1 MELGQQL
8 ANLRQ
13 LGMNVLAVSYDSPA
27 VWRHFFARKQLDYP
41 FLADPESKLI
51 DALGLR
57 NQAVNID
64 FMQGIPHPGVF
75 LLDQYG
81 RVTAKYFE
89 EDFRERFT
97 IAAVLSGRF
106 GRKAAPLGQFTGQRI
121 RLTTGASSSVVRGGQ
136 RIRLTLEAALAKG
149 LHVYAPGAP
158 AEFIPVSWTL
168 NGVKSTD
175 PLWPPADKRF
185 QYSGTFRAAR
195 DITLPPLLKNET
207 LVIEGAFRYQSCTNR
222 ICYPPETVPLTWRF
236 VSESHDRE
244 RVPPEL
250 QRK

>member
-1 MELGQQL
+1 
-8 ANLRQ
+8 
-13 LGMNVLAVSYDSPA
+13 MNVLAVSYDSPA

-41 FLADPESKLI
+41 FLSDPESKLI

-75 LLDQYG
+75 LLDGRG

-97 IAAVLSGRF
+97 MAAVLSGRF
-106 GRKAAPLGQFTGQRI
+106 GQRAAPLGEFAGQRI
-121 RLTTGASSSVVRGGQ
+121 RVATGASSGVVGGGQ
-136 RIRLTLEAALAKG
+136 RIRLTLAATLGPG

-158 AEFIPVSWTL
+158 AEFIPVSWTID
-168 NGVKSTD
+168 GYKTTEPV
-175 PLWPPADKRF
+175 WPAPSPSF
-185 QYSGTFRAAR
+185 QYSGTFTATREL
-195 DITLPPLLKNET
+195 TLPPQLKNET
-207 LVIEGAFRYQSCTNR
+207 LVIRGAFRYQSCTDR
-222 ICYPPETVPLTWRF
+222 ICYPPETVPVEWRL

-250 QRK
+250 RRK